1 MNICTYLISL
11 CHKSF
16 IHQNI
21 LPYTEYGVSVCMYSK
36 LKWLL
41 DHIGHQANLH
51 LVYMYL
57 YTCMYCNGGTLE
69 GIILANIPTVVK
81 LSMVIN

>member
-1 MNICTYLISL
+1 MYKALFIQWTGSEYMYVFYKL

-21 LPYTEYGVSVCMYSK
+21 PPYTEYGVSVCMYSK

-51 LVYMYL
+51 LVYM
-57 YTCMYCNGGTLE
+57 
-69 GIILANIPTVVK
+69 
-81 LSMVIN
+81 